1 MLLKPPSTKLRFNV
15 LDLMTDTPEKPR
27 KSSLITRILGRES
40 AAEEAVPASAPANH
54 PVIEADAL
62 EKLRVADV
70 MVPRA
75 DIIGVEISTPLGELT
90 KLFSEAAHS
99 RLPIYRETL
108 DDPVAV
114 AHIKDVISHL
124 QPGNDGT
131 WPDGWAERAVLPEI
145 GRQLLFVP
153 PSMRA
158 TELLRRMQ
166 ARRMHMALVVDEYG
180 GTDGLVTLEDLIEPI
195 VGDIEDEHDDDD
207 APMIRT
213 RGQGVWDCDA
223 RAEIDDF
230 EEVVGREIAA
240 ADEDDDVDSL
250 GGLVFTLAG
259 RIPERGEV
267 IRHSSG
273 YEFEVLEADQR
284 RIKRMRVRS
293 MKAAAD
299 RRAKSDGNSAS

>member
-1 MLLKPPSTKLRFNV
+1 
-15 LDLMTDTPEKPR
+15 MTDSPDSVN
-27 KSSLITRILGRES
+27 SSPIGWLRRLLGRTDL
-40 AAEEAVPASAPANH
+40 PASATPLESASAHPA
-54 PVIEADAL
+54 IEADAL
-62 EKLRVADV
+62 DNLRVADV

-75 DIIGVEISTPLGELT
+75 DIVGVEVSTPLGELA
-90 KLFSEAAHS
+90 KIFSEAAHS

-124 QPGNDGT
+124 QPGEDGARAG
-131 WPDGWAERAVLPEI
+131 GWAEQQVLPAI
-145 GRQLLFVP
+145 GRQLLFAP

-158 TELLRRMQ
+158 TDLLRRMQ
-166 ARRMHMALVVDEYG
+166 ARRMHLALVVDEYG
-180 GTDGLVTLEDLIEPI
+180 GTDGLVTLEDLLEPI

-213 RGQGVWDCDA
+213 RGPGVWDVDA

-230 EEVVGREIAA
+230 EEVVGEEIAA

-267 IRHSSG
+267 IRQSSG

-293 MKAAAD
+293 MKAAEA
-299 RRAKSDGNSAS
+299 RREKTDGAQSS

>member
-1 MLLKPPSTKLRFNV
+1 
-15 LDLMTDTPEKPR
+15 MTDTPDTPRYSNWFQRMFSRETSENTAKP
-27 KSSLITRILGRES
+27 
-40 AAEEAVPASAPANH
+40 AAAAAH

-75 DIIGVEISTPLGELT
+75 DIIGVEIATPLGELVR
-90 KLFSEAAHS
+90 LFSEAAHS
-99 RLPIYRETL
+99 RLPVYRETL

-124 QPGNDGT
+124 QPSEDGSRRE
-131 WPDGWAERAVLPEI
+131 GWADHGILPEI
-145 GRQLLFVP
+145 GRPLLFVP
-153 PSMRA
+153 PSMKA

-195 VGDIEDEHDDDD
+195 VGDIEDEHDDED

-230 EEVVGREIAA
+230 EDVVGQEIAA

-259 RIPERGEV
+259 RVPARGEV

-293 MKAAAD
+293 MKAAAA
-299 RRAKSDGNSAS
+299 RREKKDSDPAATPKTDGTSSS